1 MTGRKEVGFQ
11 TCAHQDILIMMRMFG
26 TIDSTARTMLQAY
39 CTALSPPSI
48 IKYELSWMEEV
59 D

>member
-11 TCAHQDILIMMRMFG
+11 TCGHQDILIVMRMFG

-39 CTALSPPSI
+39 RTFANI
-48 IKYELSWMEEV
+48 HHHIRKLSWMEEV